1 MSDAT
6 RIVLVLAALLCS
18 LVAGF
23 LFAFAVVVMPGI
35 RRLGDAEYLRAF
47 KEMDG
52 VIQRG
57 GPMFGLVWAGSV
69 VAVLA
74 GVAMAVGQVS
84 GADRVLLGLAAAGYL
99 LGVQLPTFVVNVPL
113 NNELQALDIGAA
125 DDASRRSAR
134 ERFESRWNRWNV
146 IRTVVGVLV
155 SAMLLAV
162 LIRV

>member
-1 MSDAT
+1 M
-6 RIVLVLAALLCS
+6 
-18 LVAGF
+18 
-23 LFAFAVVVMPGI
+23 
-35 RRLGDAEYLRAF
+35 
-47 KEMDG
+47 
-52 VIQRG
+52 IQRG
-57 GPMFGLVWAGSV
+57 SPVFGLVWAGSV

-99 LGVQLPTFVVNVPL
+99 LGVQLPTLVVNVPL

-134 ERFESRWNRWNV
+134 ERFESRWNRWNA

-162 LIRV
+162 LIRI